1 MLFILTGSSGAGKT
15 AVLEHLFGTVENLA
29 VHDFDEV
36 GIPVGADGR
45 WRQQETE
52 TWVKRAVWYH
62 ARSIDT
68 LVAGQTP
75 LGEWL
80 AVPSAT
86 RVDGVAACLLDVN
99 PEVQTERLAS
109 RGRTP
114 CDPALKDLKAWAAW
128 HRTHA
133 VDPQYEQGVLTE
145 NGWEAMRWERWDRWT
160 RQHPCWAYSILDT
173 SHVPVEETA
182 AKVRGWIDESRQLHA
197 RGELPVSGR
206 WCDGSSAGTPEASR
220 SHT

>member
-15 AVLEHLFGTVENLA
+15 AVLGHLVGAVANLA

-36 GIPVGADGR
+36 GIPNGADNR

-52 TWVKRAVWYH
+52 AWVTRAIRYH

-80 AVPSAT
+80 AVPSVT
-86 RVDGVAACLLDVN
+86 RVNGVAACLLDVN

-114 CDPALKDLKAWAAW
+114 RDPALKDLTTWAAW

-133 VDPQYEQGVLTE
+133 VDPQHEQGVLTE
-145 NGWEAMRWERWDRWT
+145 NGWEGMRWERWDRWT
-160 RQHPCWAYSILDT
+160 SQHPCWTCSIFDT
-173 SHVPVEETA
+173 SHMPVEETA
-182 AKVRGWIDESRQLHA
+182 AKVRGWIDESRRLHA
-197 RGELPVSGR
+197 RGELPLGGR
-206 WCDGSSAGTPEASR
+206 WWDRASVGTPEASR
-220 SHT
+220 SRT